1 MVGKFLAVNADIH
14 RAGADVASAGYGY
27 DQANGFLWK
36 ISGIGRRK
44 NDREKMLKVMF
55 LTRNLLFERGAA
67 LNRIAA
73 WNITLSIFSRSFLRR
88 PMPLI
93 FHKKPFA

>member
-14 RAGADVASAGYGY
+14 RAGADVAAAGYGY
-27 DQANGFLWK
+27 DHANGFLWK

-55 LTRNLLFERGAA
+55 QAAMRFTVAPRSKSRLRVRN
-67 LNRIAA
+67 
-73 WNITLSIFSRSFLRR
+73 
-88 PMPLI
+88 
-93 FHKKPFA
+93 KPQHQPRVAYPNLYCRDCAKRD